1 MTSANSISV
10 FYLEDTELAEFE
22 ASNKGYR
29 NDIYVKIL
37 NDLFNIKVYDIVRL
51 KQDFEL
57 ESESYGYY
65 SVEPN
70 LIIVKEVTKEA
81 IEFVVKKL
89 YEQKYFESIKTV
101 DDDKL
106 VEYLQM
112 GKGDFLFPDQSIK
125 FEMIKVNSYYM
136 ELKVGDGKYGHF
148 KLPSEEFIHALLNG
162 AEHFYRR
169 YKEYFNS
176 HDNAFYHSKI
186 AEIRRSI

>member
-29 NDIYVKIL
+29 NDVYVMIL

-89 YEQKYFESIKTV
+89 YEQKYLESIKTV

-106 VEYLQM
+106 
-112 GKGDFLFPDQSIK
+112 I
-125 FEMIKVNSYYM
+125 
-136 ELKVGDGKYGHF
+136 
-148 KLPSEEFIHALLNG
+148 
-162 AEHFYRR
+162 
-169 YKEYFNS
+169 EYFQ
-176 HDNAFYHSKI
+176 
-186 AEIRRSI
+186 